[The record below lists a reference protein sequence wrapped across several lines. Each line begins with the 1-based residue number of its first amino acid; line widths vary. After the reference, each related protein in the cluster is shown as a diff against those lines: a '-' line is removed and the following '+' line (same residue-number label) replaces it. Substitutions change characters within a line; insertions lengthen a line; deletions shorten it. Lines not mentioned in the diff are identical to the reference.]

1 MATLEKGQKAPD
13 FSLMD
18 QNGKTVKL
26 SDFRGRKVLL
36 YFYPK
41 ADTPGCTKQS
51 CSVRDAR
58 QDLKRLSV
66 DVLGI
71 SPDPIEDQKK
81 FDAKHSLGF
90 PLLADTDHAVSDA
103 YGVWGDKSMYGK
115 LFHGVARSSFLIG
128 EDGEILRV
136 WYKVKPED
144 TVPKAKEA
152 LKELERTS
160 VGY

>member
-1 MATLEKGQKAPD
+1 MARMLSAGEKAPS
-13 FSLMD
+13 FSLLD
-18 QNGKTVKL
+18 QEGRTVKL

-58 QDLKRLSV
+58 KDLKKLAV

-71 SPDPIEDQKK
+71 SPDSPEDQKK
-81 FDAKHSLGF
+81 FDAKYALGF
-90 PLLADTDHAVSDA
+90 PLLADTGHAVADA

-115 LFHGVARSSFLIG
+115 VVKGIIRSSFLIDEKG
-128 EDGEILRV
+128 MIFRA
-136 WYKVKPED
+136 WYKVKPEE
-144 TVPKAKEA
+144 TVPNAEEA
-152 LKELERTS
+152 LQGLAGGK
-160 VGY
+160 